1 MIMCFHLFF
10 FVFRDPTCMMRGWG
24 GGQYR
29 LLEELVRAE
38 MAFEFISMDELK
50 GGGGAFTL
58 CH

>member
-1 MIMCFHLFF
+1 
-10 FVFRDPTCMMRGWG
+10 MMRGWG